1 VQYIINDI
9 RQYKKNKIFQYCVF
23 YINNLKVIFTVLIVK
38 NVIYQLFLSH
48 IVYIIPA
55 VQLLSLIYKYIF
67 FSYNIELEYRARI
80 THSS

>member
-23 YINNLKVIFTVLIVK
+23 YINNLELIFTILIVK
-38 NVIYQLFLSH
+38 NVINYFCH

-55 VQLLSLIYKYIF
+55 VDLLSLIYKYIF
-67 FSYNIELEYRARI
+67 FHTI
-80 THSS
+80 SS